1 MAGDS
6 REAATRLRPLFRLAA
21 VNGLEAAVREQLR
34 RGADVNATD
43 QRGCS
48 PLMLASAAG
57 HVETCRILLEAGADL
72 QLLDVDGNDA
82 LTLAVTHG
90 RDEVAALL
98 RSFLIP
104 PTPRADLNPPEHQ
117 PEHNQSTDSYELEV
131 WEVYEEPTLP
141 ARSGEA
147 VLADVLTLQ
156 RRLSEHVP
164 IDHDDDWLDVDI
176 DLPAVR
182 DRSYRGGLDDDERD
196 AARGII
202 LRGLRD
208 GCIPAW
214 RLAALDLG
222 GEERD
227 EDLQVSLLVTLG
239 DLGVVI
245 DDASSDNHDID
256 ASVTIE
262 ADDELLADE
271 ALEFMSAMWSRESDP
286 FYLYRK
292 EIGGTDLL
300 TREEEVE
307 LAKEMELGI
316 EEAVNALARW
326 PQGLINVMDVLE
338 QISGWSKAT

>member
-1 MAGDS
+1 M
-6 REAATRLRPLFRLAA
+6 
-21 VNGLEAAVREQLR
+21 
-34 RGADVNATD
+34 
-43 QRGCS
+43 
-48 PLMLASAAG
+48 
-57 HVETCRILLEAGADL
+57 
-72 QLLDVDGNDA
+72 
-82 LTLAVTHG
+82 
-90 RDEVAALL
+90 
-98 RSFLIP
+98 
-104 PTPRADLNPPEHQ
+104 
-117 PEHNQSTDSYELEV
+117 
-131 WEVYEEPTLP
+131 P

-156 RRLSEHVP
+156 QRLSEHVP

-227 EDLQVSLLVTLG
+227 EDLQVSLLITLG

-271 ALEFMSAMWSRESDP
+271 ALDFMSAMWSRECDP
-286 FYLYRK
+286 LYLYRK

-326 PQGLINVMDVLE
+326 PQGLVNVVDVLE
-338 QISGWSKAT
+338 QIRVGAKRLEDVVDCESGEPIDSESLDEQAAEGRSVRIAEEDEDEPGNGDLSAARERVLNGS